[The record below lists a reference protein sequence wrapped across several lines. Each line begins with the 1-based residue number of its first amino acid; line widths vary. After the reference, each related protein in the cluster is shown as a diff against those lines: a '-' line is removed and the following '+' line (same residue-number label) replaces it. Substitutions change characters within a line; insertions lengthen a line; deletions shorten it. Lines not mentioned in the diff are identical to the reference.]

1 MKKVILFVLLIAVI
15 TGCSRKNGI
24 YPVESGWDI
33 IYDSHEYRYRCEP
46 DGFYLYTDHG
56 DKELYT
62 AVFFHK
68 LPNKEGR
75 FQTSDD
81 DLYIGLRFICTD
93 EKGQYV
99 YRADYS
105 AFDHR
110 FYKIQMV
117 SFSINDSIG
126 FCAMSD
132 DVKPQMEII
141 QNYIKRQ

>member
-1 MKKVILFVLLIAVI
+1 MKKVLYFILLFALL
-15 TGCSRKNGI
+15 TSCSRNNGI

-33 IYDSHEYRYRCEP
+33 VYNSYEYKYRCES
-46 DGFYLYTDHG
+46 DGFYLYTNDSE
-56 DKELYT
+56 KKLYT
-62 AVFFHK
+62 ADFHHK
-68 LPNKEGR
+68 LPSKEGK

-81 DLYIGLRFICTD
+81 DLPIGLRFICTD

-117 SFSINDSIG
+117 SFNINDSVG
-126 FCAMSD
+126 FCVMSD
-132 DVKPQMEII
+132 EIKQQMEII
-141 QNYIKRQ
+141 QNYIKRN